1 MLLGPAMAH
10 WSSWLHQIRVDL
22 AIFHRGMATSRY
34 E

>member
-10 WSSWLHQIRVDL
+10 WNFWLHQIRVDL
-22 AIFHRGMATSRY
+22 AIFQRRMATSRY